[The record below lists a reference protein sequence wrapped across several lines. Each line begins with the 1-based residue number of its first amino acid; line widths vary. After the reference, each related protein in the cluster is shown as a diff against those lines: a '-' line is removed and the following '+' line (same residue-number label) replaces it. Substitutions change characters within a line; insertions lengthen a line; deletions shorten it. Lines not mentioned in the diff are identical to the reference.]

1 MTKWMTKEEYKINFL
16 YAFPSYRC
24 LLRELDSR
32 ERVIRKLEKNIE
44 GYKRRIEYYDSVIK
58 QKNRIIFRLR
68 KKRSVKD
75 EKLARLQ
82 NISIK

>member
-32 ERVIRKLEKNIE
+32 ERVIRKLERNIE
-44 GYKRRIEYYDSVIK
+44 GYKRRIKDYDSLIK

-68 KKRSVKD
+68 KKRSDQD